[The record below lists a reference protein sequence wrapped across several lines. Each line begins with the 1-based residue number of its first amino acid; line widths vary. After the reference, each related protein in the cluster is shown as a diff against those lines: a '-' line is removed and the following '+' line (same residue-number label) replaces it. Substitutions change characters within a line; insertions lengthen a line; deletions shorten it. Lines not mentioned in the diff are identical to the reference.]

1 MTRDPVMRQPRVAPP
16 RSPRSAERPVVVS
29 PIGFVRSPCRDPE
42 KMPGQGINARIE
54 VLPRYRPELI
64 GVELS
69 SHVIV
74 VAWFHEAHRPRRG
87 AVPTVH
93 PVGIPPRGSF
103 ATRSPSRPN
112 PISLTVVRV
121 SARTELTLE
130 VEGLDLVDGT
140 AVLDLKPYIPGQ
152 DGVFSAIRS
161 WRSRMTLGP
170 DQLLDYL
177 EPELRN
183 HLGNF
188 ADLPAAR
195 ATLGAVLLASQRL
208 GTDPRNPALSAWVN
222 RADATADA
230 LMGLLGATLASGR
243 VTIAPRRGPLNI
255 RFTLGDRTLRLVQAS
270 GSPRLE
276 SEPGTWLERMS

>member
-1 MTRDPVMRQPRVAPP
+1 MAPLRSRRV
-16 RSPRSAERPVVVS
+16 AERPVVVS
-29 PIGFVRSPCRDPE
+29 PIGFVRSPCRDRE
-42 KMPGQGINARIE
+42 KMPGQGVTARIE
-54 VLPRYRPELI
+54 VLPRYRAELI

-69 SHVIV
+69 SHLIV
-74 VAWFHEAHRPRRG
+74 VGWFNEARQPLRG
-87 AVPTVH
+87 GVPTIRH
-93 PVGIPPRGSF
+93 ADIPPRGSF

-140 AVLDLKPYIPGQ
+140 AILDLKPYIPGQ

-161 WRSRMTLGP
+161 WRSRTTLGP
-170 DQLLDYL
+170 DRLLGYL

-183 HLGNF
+183 HLGDF

-208 GTDPRNPALSAWVN
+208 GTDPRDPALSARVN
-222 RADATADA
+222 RADAAADA

-243 VTIAPRRGPLNI
+243 VTIAPRRGPLTI
-255 RFTLGDRTLRLVQAS
+255 RFTLGDRTLDLVQAA
-270 GSPRLE
+270 GRRDLQ
-276 SEPGTWLERMS
+276 SEPGAWFERMS

>member
-1 MTRDPVMRQPRVAPP
+1 MTATSRCATTWRTATSNRTATSARCPARPASGVRARSSVSGEGGDDRSPRPLPRSVRAMTSDPVMRQPRVAPP
-16 RSPRSAERPVVVS
+16 RLPRSAERPVVVS

-42 KMPGQGINARIE
+42 KMPGQGITARIE

-74 VAWFHEAHRPRRG
+74 VGWFHEAHRPRRG
-87 AVPTVH
+87 AVPTIR

-121 SARTELTLE
+121 SARMELTLE

-161 WRSRMTLGP
+161 WRSRMTLGAGR
-170 DQLLDYL
+170 LLDSVD
-177 EPELRN
+177 PELRN

-195 ATLGAVLLASQRL
+195 AWS
-208 GTDPRNPALSAWVN
+208 PNPARGSNGCLE
-222 RADATADA
+222 DFLAT
-230 LMGLLGATLASGR
+230 
-243 VTIAPRRGPLNI
+243 
-255 RFTLGDRTLRLVQAS
+255 DRTSLA
-270 GSPRLE
+270 
-276 SEPGTWLERMS
+276 

>member
-1 MTRDPVMRQPRVAPP
+1 VAPL
-16 RSPRSAERPVVVS
+16 RSPRRAERPVVVS
-29 PIGFVRSPCRDPE
+29 PIGFVRSPCRDRE
-42 KMPGQGINARIE
+42 KMPGRGVTARIE
-54 VLPRYRPELI
+54 VLPRYRAELV

-69 SHVIV
+69 SHLIV
-74 VAWFHEAHRPRRG
+74 VGRFHEARRPRG
-87 AVPTVH
+87 GGVPTIRHADV
-93 PVGIPPRGSF
+93 PPRGSF

-161 WRSRMTLGP
+161 WRSRATLGP
-170 DQLLDYL
+170 DRLLGYL

-183 HLGNF
+183 HLGDF
-188 ADLPAAR
+188 ADLPDAR

-208 GTDPRNPALSAWVN
+208 GTDPRNPALTARVN
-222 RADATADA
+222 RADAAADA

-243 VTIAPRRGPLNI
+243 VTIAPRRGPLTI
-255 RFTLGDRTLRLVQAS
+255 GFTLGERTLHLVQAAGGTDLQS
-270 GSPRLE
+270 G
-276 SEPGTWLERMS
+276 PGTWLERMS

>member
-1 MTRDPVMRQPRVAPP
+1 MAPLGS
-16 RSPRSAERPVVVS
+16 RRRAERPVVVS
-29 PIGFVRSPCRDPE
+29 PIGFVRSPCRDRE
-42 KMPGQGINARIE
+42 KMPGQGITARIE
-54 VLPRYRPELI
+54 VLPRYRAELL

-69 SHVIV
+69 SHLIV
-74 VAWFHEAHRPRRG
+74 VGWLHEADRLLSG
-87 AVPTVH
+87 GVPTIRRA
-93 PVGIPPRGSF
+93 GIPPRGSF

-130 VEGLDLVDGT
+130 VEGMDLVDGT

-161 WRSRMTLGP
+161 WRSRTTMGP
-170 DQLLDYL
+170 DRLLGYL

-183 HLGNF
+183 HLGDL

-195 ATLGAVLLASQRL
+195 AALGAVLLARQRL
-208 GTDPRNPALSAWVN
+208 GIDPRNPALSARVN
-222 RADATADA
+222 RADAAADA

-255 RFTLGDRTLRLVQAS
+255 RFTLGDRTLDLVQA
-270 GSPRLE
+270 GGRRDLQ
-276 SEPGTWLERMS
+276 SEPGTWLERVP

>member
-1 MTRDPVMRQPRVAPP
+1 MAPLGSH
-16 RSPRSAERPVVVS
+16 RRAERPVVVS
-29 PIGFVRSPCRDPE
+29 PIGFVRSPCRDRE
-42 KMPGQGINARIE
+42 KMPGQGITARIE
-54 VLPRYRPELI
+54 VLPRYRAELL

-69 SHVIV
+69 SHLIV
-74 VAWFHEAHRPRRG
+74 VGWLHEADRLLSGSVATIRR
-87 AVPTVH
+87 A
-93 PVGIPPRGSF
+93 GIPPRGSF

-130 VEGLDLVDGT
+130 VEGMDLVDGT

-161 WRSRMTLGP
+161 WRSRTTMGP
-170 DQLLDYL
+170 DRLLGYL

-183 HLGNF
+183 HLGDL

-195 ATLGAVLLASQRL
+195 AALGAVLLARQRL
-208 GTDPRNPALSAWVN
+208 GIDPRNPALSARVN
-222 RADATADA
+222 RADAAADA

-255 RFTLGDRTLRLVQAS
+255 RFTLGDRTLDLVQA
-270 GSPRLE
+270 GGRRDLQ
-276 SEPGTWLERMS
+276 SEPGTWLERVP

>member
-1 MTRDPVMRQPRVAPP
+1 VGRL
-16 RSPRSAERPVVVS
+16 RSPRWAKRSVVVS
-29 PIGFVRSPCRDPE
+29 PIGFVRCPCRDRR
-42 KMPGQGINARIE
+42 KMPGQGITARIE
-54 VLPRYRPELI
+54 VLPRYRAELI

-69 SHVIV
+69 SHLIV
-74 VAWFHEAHRPRRG
+74 VGWFHEARRPLRG
-87 AVPTVH
+87 DGSTIRPA
-93 PVGIPPRGSF
+93 GIPPRGSF

-161 WRSRMTLGP
+161 WRSRTIMGPHRLLG
-170 DQLLDYL
+170 YL

-183 HLGNF
+183 HLGDF

-208 GTDPRNPALSAWVN
+208 GTDPRDPALSARVN
-222 RADATADA
+222 RADASADA

-255 RFTLGDRTLRLVQAS
+255 RFMLGDRTLDLVQA
-270 GSPRLE
+270 GGRRDLG
-276 SEPGTWLERMS
+276 SEPGTWLERVS

>member
-1 MTRDPVMRQPRVAPP
+1 
-16 RSPRSAERPVVVS
+16 
-29 PIGFVRSPCRDPE
+29 
-42 KMPGQGINARIE
+42 MPGQGISARIE
-54 VLPRYRPELI
+54 VLSRHRAELI

-69 SHVIV
+69 SHLIV
-74 VAWFHEAHRPRRG
+74 VGWFHEARRPLRCGVATDRH
-87 AVPTVH
+87 A
-93 PVGIPPRGSF
+93 GIPPRGSF

-121 SARTELTLE
+121 SSRTDLMLE
-130 VEGLDLVDGT
+130 VEGMDLVDGT

-161 WRSRMTLGP
+161 WRSRTILGP
-170 DQLLDYL
+170 DRLLGYL

-183 HLGNF
+183 HLGEL

-195 ATLGAVLLASQRL
+195 ATLEAVLLASRRL
-208 GTDPRNPALSAWVN
+208 GVDPRDPALAARVN
-222 RADATADA
+222 RADVTADA

-255 RFTLGDRTLRLVQAS
+255 RFTLDDRNLDLVEAGGRGDPRS
-270 GSPRLE
+270 G
-276 SEPGTWLERMS
+276 PGTWLERASRGSPPR

>member
-1 MTRDPVMRQPRVAPP
+1 VARL
-16 RSPRSAERPVVVS
+16 RSPRWAERPVVVS
-29 PIGFVRSPCRDPE
+29 PIGFVHSPCRDPE
-42 KMPGQGINARIE
+42 KMPGQGITARIE
-54 VLPRYRPELI
+54 VLPRYRAELI

-69 SHVIV
+69 SHLMV
-74 VAWFHEAHRPRRG
+74 VGWFHQARRPLRG
-87 AVPTVH
+87 GVPTIR
-93 PVGIPPRGSF
+93 PAGIPPRGSF

-152 DGVFSAIRS
+152 DGVFSAIRN
-161 WRSRMTLGP
+161 WRSRTTLGP
-170 DQLLDYL
+170 DRLLGYL

-183 HLGNF
+183 HLGDF

-208 GTDPRNPALSAWVN
+208 GTDPRNPALSARVN

-243 VTIAPRRGPLNI
+243 VTIAPRRGPITI
-255 RFTLGDRTLRLVQAS
+255 RFTLGDRTLHLVQA
-270 GSPRLE
+270 GDRPGLQ
-276 SEPGTWLERMS
+276 SEPGTWLETMS

>member
-1 MTRDPVMRQPRVAPP
+1 
-16 RSPRSAERPVVVS
+16 
-29 PIGFVRSPCRDPE
+29 
-42 KMPGQGINARIE
+42 MPGQGVTARID
-54 VLPRYRPELI
+54 VLPRYRAELI

-69 SHVIV
+69 SHLIV
-74 VAWFHEAHRPRRG
+74 VGRFHEARRPLRDDRS
-87 AVPTVH
+87 TVR
-93 PVGIPPRGSF
+93 PAGIPPRGSF

-121 SARTELTLE
+121 VARTELTLE

-161 WRSRMTLGP
+161 WRSRTSLGP
-170 DQLLDYL
+170 HRLLGYL

-183 HLGNF
+183 HLGDL

-195 ATLGAVLLASQRL
+195 AALGAVLLASQRL
-208 GTDPRNPALSAWVN
+208 DVDPRDPALSARVN
-222 RADATADA
+222 RADASADA

-243 VTIAPRRGPLNI
+243 VTIAPRRGPLSI
-255 RFTLGDRTLRLVQAS
+255 RFMLGDRTLDLVQA
-270 GSPRLE
+270 GGRRDPR
-276 SEPGTWLERMS
+276 SEPGTWLERVS

>member
-1 MTRDPVMRQPRVAPP
+1 MGRL
-16 RSPRSAERPVVVS
+16 RSPRWAKRSVVVS
-29 PIGFVRSPCRDPE
+29 PIGFVRCPCRDRR
-42 KMPGQGINARIE
+42 KMPGQGITARIE
-54 VLPRYRPELI
+54 VLPRYRAELI

-69 SHVIV
+69 SHLIV
-74 VAWFHEAHRPRRG
+74 VGWFHEARRPLRG
-87 AVPTVH
+87 DGSTIRPA
-93 PVGIPPRGSF
+93 GIPPRGSF

-161 WRSRMTLGP
+161 WRSRTIMGPHRLLG
-170 DQLLDYL
+170 YL

-183 HLGNF
+183 HLGDF

-208 GTDPRNPALSAWVN
+208 GTDPRDPALSARVN
-222 RADATADA
+222 RADASADA

-243 VTIAPRRGPLNI
+243 VTIALRRGPLNI
-255 RFTLGDRTLRLVQAS
+255 RFTLGDRTLDLVQA
-270 GSPRLE
+270 GGRRDLG
-276 SEPGTWLERMS
+276 SEPGTWLERVS